1 MAVRNYSNITNVG
14 TLSGAVGTG
23 EGTLLINGGWSNLP
37 TFPFYVIV
45 DRGQG
50 TEECMLAT
58 GGNATA
64 LNVTRGYDGSPASS
78 HGTNA
83 TVEVAVLAEFFN
95 KADQHVEASTN
106 VHGLAGGSAVVGTTT
121 TQTLTNK
128 TINSSVL
135 NLAHSSSPAG
145 AQAIQVAA
153 DAATARHGFLWTKT
167 AAATGDAFR
176 ATSSGTTRFSVDAD
190 GKVVLNSGAGSDKAL
205 AVQQSGT
212 ERFSMLNDG
221 TADFGLQ
228 ASLASA
234 DRVTIRNRPTQN
246 ALRIKDESGFNIFT
260 IGTAGN
266 VDASGYVAAVGN
278 VSSAAAVS
286 SGTTLTAGTNL
297 VVNGTAAVTGTST
310 LTGDVTLPLPAAGTT
325 PRLTVRGRTGS
336 NLIEGRNQANTVMFA
351 VSDAGQIVSSARAF
365 IHDGASPVV
374 ANVTGTGVVP
384 SPTSRVMVFDDSDFT
399 LKRHNGTIWE
409 TVGRYGTHFTGA
421 NALLPS
427 ARRTA
432 NLAAVTTTETQF
444 LTTGTISLLA
454 SSAYRVDVMVS
465 CSTSVANDEFN
476 LKVRDTNT
484 SGTVRMEVVT
494 ERLNSSLPIGFKY
507 SFIYKTTSAE
517 ASRSFIAS
525 IVRQNG
531 TGNIVVQT
539 GSHMDITYLGPS
551 SLVTDIT

>member
-135 NLAHSSSPAG
+135 SLAHSSSPAG

-190 GKVVLNSGAGSDKAL
+190 GKVVLNSGTGSDKAL

-228 ASLASA
+228 AGGATA

-384 SPTSRVMVFDDSDFT
+384 SPTTRVMVFDDSDST
-399 LKRHNGTIWE
+399 LKRYNGSGWD
-409 TVGRYGTHFTGA
+409 TVGRYGTHYNGMTSLLDGQLRTTNAAATSGTTELLVLDTGA
-421 NALLPS
+421 VSLP
-427 ARRTA
+427 
-432 NLAAVTTTETQF
+432 
-444 LTTGTISLLA
+444 A
-454 SSAYRVDVMVS
+454 SSRFKIEVFLVFDASAAGDDYDVRIR
-465 CSTSVANDEFN
+465 E
-476 LKVRDTNT
+476 TNV
-484 SGTVRMEVVT
+484 SGTVRQESVT
-494 ERLNSSLPIGFKY
+494 SRTDNLVPYTYYTSVIHTTTTADT
-507 SFIYKTTSAE
+507 KTFVATIQRINGAGTATVKATSY
-517 ASRSFIAS
+517 IL
-525 IVRQNG
+525 V
-531 TGNIVVQT
+531 
-539 GSHMDITYLGPS
+539 TYIGPS
-551 SLVTDIT
+551 SLVTTV